1 MALANRAI
9 GYDEVV
15 TRDLHFTLTPD
26 MVDRHWFNRDPWAT
40 HWMNAILV
48 AVPDGERWVMH
59 SARRQLDKLQDPKV
73 HKAALEFIRQERI
86 HAREHDAMN
95 ALAVAHG
102 IRMDRLEQL
111 FKRIRKGLQERLS
124 DDMQSAVAAAF
135 EHMTATISSV
145 MLENPEVFDDTH
157 PELAALLFWHFVEE
171 TEHKSVSF
179 DVFCDA
185 SGGGVRGYLKR
196 TGGMALATVIGFP
209 LLVVNH
215 AYLLYQDRQ
224 LTNLRSAL
232 YLADILL
239 RRPGILSGVF
249 LHYLPYYRPDFHPW
263 DDDNRG
269 VIRVWKQEFEKSG
282 DVRLAYQA
290 LRQAKGRPDWRR
302 PVLPAA

>member
-1 MALANRAI
+1 MALKNRAI

-263 DDDNRG
+263 DDDNRE

>member
-95 ALAVAHG
+95 ALAVAQG

-263 DDDNRG
+263 DDDNRE